1 MATALW
7 SGGTDNGAAAGRE
20 YQLSES
26 GIRME
31 GKLLNIGFGNTVV
44 ADRVVAIV
52 SPGSAPMKRLKE
64 DAKMAKKL
72 IDATMGRRTRAIIIT
87 DSNHIILSGVQA
99 ETIAQ
104 RFMADSVS
112 KDGDSKPK

>member
-1 MATALW
+1 
-7 SGGTDNGAAAGRE
+7 
-20 YQLSES
+20 
-26 GIRME
+26 ME

-52 SPGSAPMKRLKE
+52 APGSAPMKRLPA
-64 DAKMAKKL
+64 DAKLGKKR

-87 DSNHIILSGVQA
+87 DSNHVILSGVQA

-104 RFMADSVS
+104 RFTADSFGR
-112 KDGDSKPK
+112 DGDTKTR

>member
-1 MATALW
+1 MC
-7 SGGTDNGAAAGRE
+7 S
-20 YQLSES
+20 QLSS
-26 GIRME
+26 GEIASGHHLSEGGVEME
-31 GKLLNIGFGNTVV
+31 GRLLNIGFGNTVV
-44 ADRVVAIV
+44 VDRVVAIV

-87 DSNHIILSGVQA
+87 DSNHVILSGVQA

-104 RFMADSVS
+104 RFMADSLG
-112 KDGDSKPK
+112 KDGDSKIK

>member
-1 MATALW
+1 
-7 SGGTDNGAAAGRE
+7 
-20 YQLSES
+20 
-26 GIRME
+26 ME

-44 ADRVVAIV
+44 AARVVAIV

-64 DAKMAKKL
+64 DAKMGKKL

-87 DSNHIILSGVQA
+87 DSNHVILSGVQA

-104 RFMADSVS
+104 RFMVDSLG
-112 KDGDSKPK
+112 KDGDSKTR